1 MFHQSYRKELYDRL
15 QLLSDQLQANLTN
28 NFAIGRQKANDVISD
43 GVAPFS
49 RMLRA
54 EKDSSTELVKK
65 MSELRVKIREIRATI

>member
-54 EKDSSTELVKK
+54 EKDSNTELVKK